1 MSPPAYRG
9 GHVKKA
15 FYICSSACLA
25 ALAVCYGVWV
35 SEQKDIGILSV
46 VTSILVT
53 LLFGVLLIWLVK
65 AIIDAWFGKRD
76 EDTVRPLLRTDG
88 ARRYEVLKVG
98 AYILVSRFVVFL
110 LVYLMYTAMH
120 GYKGGILDTLE
131 EIWKRFD
138 SPSYLGIAERWYVTS
153 GDPQYHI
160 VFFPLFPIVI
170 RLFNYITGNTFAS
183 AMLVSLL
190 SSVGAGMMLYK
201 LLLIDYSEK
210 ISKFTVLL
218 VFIFP
223 AAFFFSAPMTESLF
237 LLISVTCLYFT
248 RKKLYLF
255 AGVFGALA
263 AFTRSQGVL
272 LMVPMGIEAVRE
284 LIIMF
289 KTKDKN
295 AWRGLASRLTGII
308 IVPVGLLMYIW
319 VNYSVW
325 GDAFKF
331 LEIQREHWS
340 QGLSF
345 FFNTVSYQ
353 TDLFIRNLDKVNV
366 ETAWGLWFSN
376 LAAIFGT
383 LIIVICGAKKLR
395 ASYLGYF
402 AAYFVM
408 SIGATWLISAPRYMT
423 VAFPVMLALA
433 TMCKKWSKKI
443 ITIVV
448 IAAMSL
454 LYTAAFVA
462 GNYQIW

>member
-1 MSPPAYRG
+1 M
-9 GHVKKA
+9 
-15 FYICSSACLA
+15 
-25 ALAVCYGVWV
+25 CYGVWV

-383 LIIVICGAKKLR
+383 LIIVILCGVFCNVDRRDVAAQRTSLYDGGIPCDACTCHNVQKVVKEDNYNSCDCGNVAALYGGIR
-395 ASYLGYF
+395 GGQLSNLVRYGYEKGSF
-402 AAYFVM
+402 GNRHAERLY
-408 SIGATWLISAPRYMT
+408 IGLFGYARGSRHR
-423 VAFPVMLALA
+423 
-433 TMCKKWSKKI
+433 
-443 ITIVV
+443 
-448 IAAMSL
+448 
-454 LYTAAFVA
+454 TARV
-462 GNYQIW
+462 

>member
-1 MSPPAYRG
+1 
-9 GHVKKA
+9 
-15 FYICSSACLA
+15 
-25 ALAVCYGVWV
+25 
-35 SEQKDIGILSV
+35 
-46 VTSILVT
+46 
-53 LLFGVLLIWLVK
+53 
-65 AIIDAWFGKRD
+65 
-76 EDTVRPLLRTDG
+76 
-88 ARRYEVLKVG
+88 
-98 AYILVSRFVVFL
+98 
-110 LVYLMYTAMH
+110 
-120 GYKGGILDTLE
+120 
-131 EIWKRFD
+131 
-138 SPSYLGIAERWYVTS
+138 
-153 GDPQYHI
+153 
-160 VFFPLFPIVI
+160 
-170 RLFNYITGNTFAS
+170 
-183 AMLVSLL
+183 
-190 SSVGAGMMLYK
+190 
-201 LLLIDYSEK
+201 
-210 ISKFTVLL
+210 
-218 VFIFP
+218 
-223 AAFFFSAPMTESLF
+223 
-237 LLISVTCLYFT
+237 
-248 RKKLYLF
+248 
-255 AGVFGALA
+255 
-263 AFTRSQGVL
+263 
-272 LMVPMGIEAVRE
+272 
-284 LIIMF
+284 MF

-408 SIGATWLISAPRYMT
+408 SIGATWLLSAPRYMT